1 LPLPLP
7 GSLESRNMIDEVD
20 RKIIDL
26 LLQNGRITHE
36 EIAKRLNFSRPAIHQ
51 RVAKLTEK
59 GIIKNYTTE
68 INWEKLGYAID
79 AFILATV
86 YTKDFN
92 EMIEELLKL
101 KHEDQD
107 WIILNVY
114 RVTGKHCILLRVKA
128 KSTANISALHDQMLQ
143 FVGIIETY
151 TMLVLQSRVV
161 NWNNNRQNS
170 ESENCLTEE
179 QGI

>member
-1 LPLPLP
+1 M
-7 GSLESRNMIDEVD
+7 ENATMIDKID

-59 GIIKNYTTE
+59 GIITAYTAQ
-68 INWEKLGYAID
+68 ICWEKLGYAID

-86 YTKDFN
+86 YTKNFN
-92 EMIEELLKL
+92 EMIGDLLKL
-101 KHEDQD
+101 EHEDWMIQN
-107 WIILNVY
+107 IY

-128 KSTANISALHDQMLQ
+128 KNAASISVLHDQMLQ
-143 FVGIIETY
+143 FVGIVETY
-151 TMLVLQSRVV
+151 TMLVLQNRVI
-161 NWNNNRQNS
+161 NNNDYEDS
-170 ESENCLTEE
+170 IESSLKDAGEPEK
-179 QGI
+179 